1 MRGRD
6 DRGASDRD
14 AARLSLVSVLS
25 PGTARIVGSGVYVG
39 ERRLLTCAHVVNEA
53 LGRAM
58 FARPAPENASL
69 PVRFPCAP
77 ERPALAARLVAW
89 KPAHRAGAPD
99 IPVILGEP
107 LWGGDLAVLELM
119 EEPSAPAAP
128 APWRYMDRGQEV
140 RAWYGDGASF
150 TYADSSVGS
159 VQHDHG
165 FVDGAPRGAAIG
177 PGYSGGP
184 LWCDKEQASVGL
196 VLGVMSPPDGPFRGE
211 NVLRRAIVAPWQTVE
226 RFLAA
231 LEIRVGPARSDT
243 GSLPPGSVAPVL
255 RHKLHTVILNL
266 LPDEEQR
273 LRHTHRVLSALGL
286 PGGSAADSS
295 VAALVDLVLTRP
307 RAAAVL
313 TDELPRALRET
324 ALKLLSLCRGALVPG
339 ILTPLELAS
348 LLALLDGEPG
358 RLLEE
363 AARDALVNTTFW
375 DEPLETLR
383 GEPDDAV
390 RHLVLALENYWGDS
404 GSTDTPHR
412 VPALLTAVEY
422 VAALTAP
429 GQRSELR
436 EWVAA
441 VAERTG
447 VHESVLLSRR
457 TDAEDWARARRARTT
472 PAEPRLTVRL
482 DRDPSGGHRCII
494 WYDPGTGQ
502 DGALRQVLAD
512 DEPRGPQDV
521 ARLVQDVLLREVP
534 ATVRVRSSPLVEF
547 LVEPEDLDLPVDRW
561 DDGDSESGF
570 PSVLGVEY
578 AVVVRCPELRTQSLK
593 RLRAWETR
601 SVGFPSGGFAR
612 LMPEHSEP
620 EHVYKLLH
628 QDQQTGRLA
637 IGCAPEHRPRLQVV
651 CLAHGIPVVL
661 WDRNDSPR
669 RIDQLTALM
678 LNGHPRSLPERV
690 RAHRARTLGNSG
702 EEAVAPVLVW
712 DDASRTPPDPYWSD
726 PSWED
731 ATS

>member
-1 MRGRD
+1 M
-6 DRGASDRD
+6 
-14 AARLSLVSVLS
+14 SVLS
-25 PGTARIVGSGVYVG
+25 PGTARVVGSGVYVG
-39 ERRLLTCAHVVNEA
+39 GRRLLTCAHVVNEA

-58 FARPAPENASL
+58 FTRPAPENASL
-69 PVRFPCAP
+69 QVGFPCLP
-77 ERPALAARLVAW
+77 EGPALPARLVAW

-99 IPVILGEP
+99 IPVQLGEP
-107 LWGGDLAVLELM
+107 LWGGDLAVLELA
-119 EEPSAPAAP
+119 EEPGDPVAP
-128 APWRYMDRGQEV
+128 APWQYMDRGQEV

-150 TYADSSVGS
+150 TYADSNVGA
-159 VQHDHG
+159 VHQDHG

-184 LWCDKEQASVGL
+184 LWCEKEQAAVGL
-196 VLGVMSPPDGPFRGE
+196 VLGVMSPPDGPFRAE
-211 NVLRRAIVAPWQTVE
+211 NVQRRAIVAPWQSVE

-231 LEIRVGPARSDT
+231 QEMTAGTAPGDT
-243 GSLPPGSVAPVL
+243 GRLPPRQVAPVL
-255 RHKLHTVILNL
+255 RHKLHKVVLSL

-286 PGGSAADSS
+286 PGDSAADAS

-313 TDELPRALRET
+313 TDELPGRLRET

-348 LLALLDGEPG
+348 LLDLLDGEPG

-375 DEPLETLR
+375 DEPLDALR
-383 GEPDDAV
+383 GDPDDAV
-390 RHLVLALENYWGDS
+390 RGLVLALENYWGDS
-404 GSTDTPHR
+404 ASTDTPHR

-429 GQRSELR
+429 GQRRELR

-457 TDAEDWARARRARTT
+457 TDAEDWARARRSRTT
-472 PAEPRLTVRL
+472 PAEPRLTVQL
-482 DRDPSGGHRCII
+482 ARDQSGGHRCTV

-502 DGALRQVLAD
+502 DGALRLVRSD
-512 DEPRGPQDV
+512 DDPRVPQEV
-521 ARLVQDVLLREVP
+521 ARLVQDILLREVP
-534 ATVRVRSSPLVEF
+534 AAVRVRSSPLIEF
-547 LVEPEDLDLPVDRW
+547 LVEPEDLDLPVDHW
-561 DDGDSESGF
+561 DDGDADGGF

-628 QDQQTGRLA
+628 QDQKTGRLA
-637 IGCAPEHRPRLQVV
+637 VGCAPEHRPRLQVV

-690 RAHRARTLGNSG
+690 RAHRARTLGGSG
-702 EEAVAPVLVW
+702 EDTVAPVLVW
-712 DDASRTPPDPYWSD
+712 DDASRTPPEPYWSD

>member
-1 MRGRD
+1 MRGRG
-6 DRGASDRD
+6 DRDASDRD

-25 PGTARIVGSGVYVG
+25 SGTARVVGSGVYLG
-39 ERRLLTCAHVVNEA
+39 RRRLLTCAHVVNEA
-53 LGRAM
+53 LGRTM
-58 FARPAPENASL
+58 FARQTPEDAAL
-69 PVRFPCAP
+69 RVRFPCLP
-77 ERPALAARLVAW
+77 EGPALPARLVAW
-89 KPAHRAGAPD
+89 KAAHRAGAPD
-99 IPVILGEP
+99 LPVLLGEP
-107 LWGGDLAVLELM
+107 LWGGDLAVLELTV
-119 EEPSAPAAP
+119 EPAAP
-128 APWRYMDRGQEV
+128 AAAASWRYMDRGQEV
-140 RAWYGDGASF
+140 RAWYGDGSSF

-211 NVLRRAIVAPWQTVE
+211 NVLRRAIVAPWQAVE
-226 RFLAA
+226 RFLGTTETSA
-231 LEIRVGPARSDT
+231 GPAYGDT
-243 GSLPPGSVAPVL
+243 GRPSGAVAPVL
-255 RHKLHTVILNL
+255 RHKLHTVVLNL
-266 LPDEEQR
+266 LPDEDQR

-286 PGGSAADSS
+286 PGGSRADAS
-295 VAALVDLVLTRP
+295 VAALVELVLTQP

-375 DEPLETLR
+375 DEPLAARR

-422 VAALTAP
+422 VAALTTSA
-429 GQRSELR
+429 QRDELR

-441 VAERTG
+441 VAARIG

-457 TDAEDWARARRARTT
+457 TDAEDWAHVRRARTT
-472 PAEPRLTVRL
+472 PAEPRLTVQLIRS
-482 DRDPSGGHRCII
+482 PSGGHLCTV
-494 WYDPGTGQ
+494 WYDPGTGD
-502 DGALRQVLAD
+502 DGVLRQVLAD
-512 DEPRGPQDV
+512 DEPRGPQEV
-521 ARLVQDVLLREVP
+521 ARLVQDILLREVP
-534 ATVRVRSSPLVEF
+534 AAVRVRRSPLVEF
-547 LVEPEDLDLPVDRW
+547 VVEPEDLDLPVDRW
-561 DDGDSESGF
+561 DDGDADSGF

-593 RLRAWETR
+593 RLRAWEAR
-601 SVGFPSGGFAR
+601 SVGFPAGAFTR

-637 IGCAPEHRPRLQVV
+637 IGCSPEHRPRLQVV
-651 CLAHGIPVVL
+651 CLAQGIPVAL

-690 RAHRARTLGNSG
+690 RAHRARTLGSAG
-702 EEAVAPVLVW
+702 EETVAPVLVW
-712 DDASRTPPDPYWSD
+712 DDASRTPPEPYWSD